1 MHHFA
6 DHRVALS
13 TLTTIDPVLRDS
25 ALFGLL
31 VDAPRTVALRHDI
44 RGDDGMLRRV
54 VLDATGVL
62 EDVLV
67 PLEHACLSCTVREDA
82 IPQLRALAQDGRW
95 DSIVLALPVAAEPL
109 AVIRALTHETQRGG
123 ELDGLRIA
131 STVTVVDVERAEAD
145 LLDDALVAERGIG
158 LTDAD
163 DRSVGE
169 VLSAQLEQ
177 ADVVVVEGE
186 RRTAP
191 TGSGLVER
199 LRAAGSTRVEG
210 VFALSA
216 QDLAARRHHP
226 HADERRAHPSGARAA
241 QPLQADPGDASWT
254 LELRSTLPFHPERL
268 LDEIVRLG
276 TGRLRSRGVFWV
288 PNRPDSMCAWD
299 GAGGQLHIGEIGPW
313 HDTAHTRLVFVG
325 VTAPGEPDPRE
336 DLRAAFATAL
346 TTEAEMADG
355 GAQWLGRKD
364 VLEPWLGARSEIG

>member
-44 RGDDGMLRRV
+44 RADDGMLRRV

-216 QDLAARRHHP
+216 QDLAARRHHH
-226 HADERRAHPSGARAA
+226 HADERRAHPSGDRAA

-254 LELRSTLPFHPERL
+254 LELSSTLPFHPEPR
-268 LDEIVRLG
+268 LDEIVRQG

-288 PNRPDSMCAWD
+288 PNRP
-299 GAGGQLHIGEIGPW
+299 
-313 HDTAHTRLVFVG
+313 
-325 VTAPGEPDPRE
+325 
-336 DLRAAFATAL
+336 
-346 TTEAEMADG
+346 
-355 GAQWLGRKD
+355 
-364 VLEPWLGARSEIG
+364 